1 MIEAPAHFAGKA
13 RIADHLHPV
22 EQQIVIVE
30 NVLPLL
36 RLDIDGEQLL
46 QFGSPGGASR
56 ERRCQHILD
65 RQLGVDASRI
75 NGERPKGS
83 SSGFLNT

>member
-13 RIADHLHPV
+13 RIADHLRPV

-56 ERRCQHILD
+56 ND
-65 RQLGVDASRI
+65 VAST
-75 NGERPKGS
+75 S
-83 SSGFLNT
+83 SIGNSALTHRE

>member
-13 RIADHLHPV
+13 RIADHLRPV

-46 QFGSPGGASR
+46 SSAAQAEHHGNDVASTSSIGNSALTHR
-56 ERRCQHILD
+56 E
-65 RQLGVDASRI
+65 
-75 NGERPKGS
+75 
-83 SSGFLNT
+83 